1 MKVTQIDENMEPIA
15 SREIPDPIEV
25 QIPLLSVR
33 DYFAA
38 AALTGII
45 HKSEQFGFPDR
56 AVGYAAFRAYEYADA
71 MLKERNRDDR
81 P

>member
-1 MKVTQIDENMEPIA
+1 MSNL
-15 SREIPDPIEV
+15 PDDYQQVIGANYHFVYPNDMT
-25 QIPLLSVR
+25 LR

-38 AALTGII
+38 AALTGLI

-56 AVGYAAFRAYEYADA
+56 AVDYAAARAYDYADA

>member
-1 MKVTQIDENMEPIA
+1 MIYKVMTNDYG
-15 SREIPDPIEV
+15 DPVLVEDT
-25 QIPLLSVR
+25 SVSLR